1 MQNPRAAV
9 NAVLGFL
16 ERRETFRA
24 DYQTFAGKVSAYELG
39 PLHLLAYQWL
49 LRSSKSTLPRFTR
62 MSKAERVALKGAA
75 DEAGL
80 GLTYSI
86 GMTADMD
93 QIPALQTV
101 PHKLCGHRLNHP
113 YK

>member
-1 MQNPRAAV
+1 
-9 NAVLGFL
+9 
-16 ERRETFRA
+16 
-24 DYQTFAGKVSAYELG
+24 
-39 PLHLLAYQWL
+39 
-49 LRSSKSTLPRFTR
+49 

-93 QIPALQTV
+93 LASENAATRKKGVSFLQDLSQAIDGWHYYGRDQLQLV
-101 PHKLCGHRLNHP
+101 AAQAMSGRRQRSP
-113 YK
+113 Y